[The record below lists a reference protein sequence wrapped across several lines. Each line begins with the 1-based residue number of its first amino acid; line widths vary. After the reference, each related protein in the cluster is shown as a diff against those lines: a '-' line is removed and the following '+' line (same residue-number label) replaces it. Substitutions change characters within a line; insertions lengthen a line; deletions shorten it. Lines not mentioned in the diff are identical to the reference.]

1 MFMAIKFDP
10 GFRISL
16 TDAVFLLLVF
26 VGAAFTFNSYGSAG
40 FIVITP
46 AIQFFLF
53 CNVFRIRR
61 MAELIWAGLYL
72 VASTAI
78 YANDVSLMYCL
89 LMGLGLGGL
98 IIAYELRHP
107 SYHGIFWEKVNPAL
121 KTWFDANL
129 Q

>member
-1 MFMAIKFDP
+1 MAIKFDP

-16 TDAVFLLLVF
+16 TDAVFLLLVC

-61 MAELIWAGLYL
+61 MAELIWAGLFL
-72 VASTAI
+72 AGSTAI

-89 LMGLGLGGL
+89 LMGLGLGAL

-121 KTWFDANL
+121 KTWFDENL